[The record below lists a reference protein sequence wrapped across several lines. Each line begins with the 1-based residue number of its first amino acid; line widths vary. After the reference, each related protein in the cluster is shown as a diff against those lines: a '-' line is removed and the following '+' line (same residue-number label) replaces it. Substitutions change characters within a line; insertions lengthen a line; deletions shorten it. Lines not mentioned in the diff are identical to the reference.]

1 MKETPK
7 TTATIMSINRH
18 RITTDGDG
26 ITTLVTFYGCPLR
39 CKYCLN
45 PVCFA
50 PDTPRTDLTP
60 DELYRMV
67 VIDDL
72 YFIASGGGVTFGGGE
87 PLLNADFLKGFYNTV
102 RTNGKQ
108 WRLCAET
115 SLAVPW
121 ENVRTAAGIFD
132 MFFVDCKDSNP
143 EIYRKYTGKSNSLML
158 ENLAGLVNEMRA
170 AGKDPAEHI
179 VIRIPLIADFNTD
192 GDRQK
197 SAERFATLGLKK
209 FDFFTYIIR

>member
-1 MKETPK
+1 
-7 TTATIMSINRH
+7 MSINRH

-67 VIDDL
+67 MIDDL

-87 PLLNADFLKGFYNTV
+87 PLLNADFLQGFTIPSERTV
-102 RTNGKQ
+102 NNGGFAPRPRSQFRGKTSGQPRAFSICFLSTARTQIPRFIGNIPAKAIL
-108 WRLCAET
+108 LCLKTLPGLSMKCARQG
-115 SLAVPW
+115 
-121 ENVRTAAGIFD
+121 RTRRNIL
-132 MFFVDCKDSNP
+132 S
-143 EIYRKYTGKSNSLML
+143 
-158 ENLAGLVNEMRA
+158 
-170 AGKDPAEHI
+170 
-179 VIRIPLIADFNTD
+179 
-192 GDRQK
+192 
-197 SAERFATLGLKK
+197 
-209 FDFFTYIIR
+209 